1 MKNGSFME
9 ESKKEIYNLSPQQ
22 YDPKTESVPENS
34 ALENILQKIEIA
46 QIKFPFIAK
55 PDIGFR
61 GLAIQKINTI
71 TDLVSYN
78 AKANFDYLVQDLIPF
93 ENEIG
98 VFYVRFPNQEKRI
111 IIGIVS
117 REFLNFE
124 GNGSSTLPELIQS
137 NP

>member
-1 MKNGSFME
+1 
-9 ESKKEIYNLSPQQ
+9 L
-22 YDPKTESVPENS
+22 
-34 ALENILQKIEIA
+34 
-46 QIKFPFIAK
+46 
-55 PDIGFR
+55 R

-71 TDLVSYN
+71 KDLVSYN

-124 GNGSSTLPELIQS
+124 GNGTLTLPELIQS